1 MNLHQLLT
9 QSWVVIDTTDRRSFY
24 PTYGTDV
31 IAIEPNPEKMEAT
44 VLHTNRVSASTDY
57 RACTMDDFL
66 KHTNFGRSGLRR
78 LFNNLTPVNFSDYNS
93 LTSRRMNIVERRR
106 ARLRGEDTV
115 GFSAY
120 MWNHN
125 KKLKR
130 EAADMFHESVK
141 ALREYAK
148 EPLSSN
154 YRHMRNTLR
163 DWFEHVNC
171 NDVFTRGRERMY
183 ERMVEIANDLGVDD
197 SDLPFKLA
205 DCGHWED
212 DGDITCVA
220 NGESVCLRC
229 RDEDYRYV
237 EDESDYYRYD
247 ECYYWDS
254 DGEYHLSP
262 EPEDDDEDEG
272 ESDLLN
278 SWGASTGRL
287 AHDRSFT
294 PSQWGDFT
302 LGVELE
308 VEAQEE
314 RYERLVDCDGY
325 FNRDMNYAMFKRDGS
340 LNEYRGFE
348 IVTAARKMGDHIE
361 MFKRWQPRQLTAWG
375 AGNCGMHVHIDS
387 RAFSALSLG
396 KFMMLMNDHANAE
409 FIRAIAGRHPLRD
422 SQAES
427 YAATTS
433 QETLVNP
440 ARAKKGAGN
449 SRYRLVNLT
458 NLVQSE
464 QNRLQCEVCRDSK
477 GSYST
482 VELRVFRASL
492 KKERLLAQIEF
503 THASVM
509 YCRVASW
516 HDLNGPKFKD
526 WLSRTPGYPHLAK
539 WLGVNV
545 CRSTPLKARAA
556 TPVAEE
562 V

>member
-1 MNLHQLLT
+1 MNFHQLLT
-9 QSWVVIDTTDRRSFY
+9 QAWVIIDTSDRTSFY

-31 IAIEPNPEKMEAT
+31 IAIKPTDEMVAT
-44 VLHTNRVSASTDY
+44 VLDVNTIVGSPIY
-57 RACTMDDFL
+57 RACTMDAFL
-66 KHTNFGRSGLRR
+66 KNTSFGRAGLRR
-78 LFNNLTPVNFSDYNS
+78 LFNNLTPLNFGDYSD
-93 LTSRRMNIVERRR
+93 LTPRRMDIVERRR
-106 ARLRGEDTV
+106 ARLRGDTT
-115 GFSAY
+115 GAFSAY
-120 MWNHN
+120 VWMHH
-125 KKLKR
+125 KKAKR
-130 EAADMFHESVK
+130 EGAEMFHESVK

-148 EPLSSN
+148 DPLTTN
-154 YRHMRNTLR
+154 YRHMRRTLS
-163 DWFEHVNC
+163 DWFEHVRSHDAFN
-171 NDVFTRGRERMY
+171 RMREHMC
-183 ERMVEIANDLGVDD
+183 ERMVEIANDIGVDD

-220 NGESVCLRC
+220 NGESVCLSC
-229 RDEDYRYV
+229 RDSDYRYV
-237 EDESDYYRYD
+237 EDESDYYHYD

-262 EPEDDDEDEG
+262 EPDDDDEDDDG
-272 ESDLLN
+272 DLLN

-287 AHDRSFT
+287 DHDRSFAS
-294 PSQWGDFT
+294 SQWGDFT
-302 LGVELE
+302 MGVELE
-308 VEAQEE
+308 VEAESE
-314 RYERLVDCDGY
+314 RYERLVDCDSH
-325 FNRDMNYAMFKRDGS
+325 FNRDMTYAMFKRDGS

-361 MFKRWQPRQLTAWG
+361 MFKRWQPSHLTAWA

-503 THASVM
+503 AHASVM

-545 CRSTPLKARAA
+545 CRSTPLKARTA